1 MSKLK
6 KYILNPETLLYEIK
20 EDKNHTF
27 LKTAGV
33 ISASVAL
40 LVALLLGHTYV
51 LGFDLPKTMLLKQRN
66 AEWAAKVE
74 LLNARLDEEEA
85 VLDGLEKRD
94 NGIYRSIFGM
104 NEIPSGIREAGL
116 GGGRFGRLASMPRHS
131 ALRRTAMRLD
141 RLTKKAYIQSKSFD
155 DVAAMAG
162 QAGSMALCIP
172 AIIPVRPDARKFRF
186 TSAFG
191 YRRDPFSQQSRFH
204 AGDDFSCDTGTPVHA
219 TADGVVEQ
227 VRNEFSGYGLS
238 VLVNHGFGYQTR
250 YAHLSRIDVTDGQPV
265 RRGAQLGLSGNTGR
279 STGPHVHYEVIYRGK
294 PVDPGDYFDVGIPAD
309 EYQTL
314 VRNASGGA
322 RR

>member
-20 EDKNHTF
+20 EDKSHSF
-27 LKTAGV
+27 LKSAGV
-33 ISASVAL
+33 VLASVAL
-40 LVALLLGHTYV
+40 LVAILLGYTYV
-51 LGFDLPKTMLLKQRN
+51 LGFDLPKTMLLKHRN

-74 LLNARLDEEEA
+74 LLNVRLDEEEA
-85 VLDGLEKRD
+85 VLEGLEMRD

-104 NEIPSGIREAGL
+104 NEIPSGVRDAGL
-116 GGGRFGRLASMPRHS
+116 GSGRYERLASVPQHS

-172 AIIPVRPDARKFRF
+172 AIIPIRPDARKFHF
-186 TSAFG
+186 TSSFG
-191 YRRDPFSQQSRFH
+191 YRSDPFTHQPRFH
-204 AGDDFSCDTGTPVHA
+204 AGDDFSCDTGSMIYA
-219 TADGVVEQ
+219 TGDGVVEQ

-238 VLVNHGFGYQTR
+238 VLVNHGFGYKTR
-250 YAHLSRIDVTDGQPV
+250 YAHMSRIDVANGERV
-265 RRGAQLGLSGNTGR
+265 RRGSPLGLSGSTGR
-279 STGPHVHYEVIYRGK
+279 STGPHVHYEVIYKGK
-294 PVDPGDYFDVGIPAD
+294 PVDPANYFDLDISTD

-314 VRNASGGA
+314 VHNASGGA
-322 RR
+322 QK